1 MSIRFGSVRHD
12 GTVIT
17 RRGGKRRRAVER
29 KDPSAPLGSIWIEL
43 PVLIIIAI
51 LLAVLLKTFLVQAF
65 FIPSGSMENTLR
77 LYDRVLVNKVVYH
90 VRDIKRGDVVV
101 FNGLDSWTPEGTVAG
116 PTNPIGKALGWLGGL
131 VGFGPPSETDFIK
144 RVIGIPG
151 DRVACCDSKGRVTVN
166 GVALN
171 EPYLYP
177 GNTPSDTAFTIIV
190 PPGRLWVMGDHRA
203 DSADS
208 RAHRT
213 DPGGGTIPEDKV
225 IGRAF
230 VIIWPISHW
239 AWLSNPSTFAQEGL
253 TKLAV
258 AGVSSSPLALGFVGA
273 LPIVAGRRSWRR
285 HRSRAASARDV
296 APRW

>member
-1 MSIRFGSVRHD
+1 MPFDI
-12 GTVIT
+12 TVP
-17 RRGGKRRRAVER
+17 K
-29 KDPSAPLGSIWIEL
+29 
-43 PVLIIIAI
+43 
-51 LLAVLLKTFLVQAF
+51 
-65 FIPSGSMENTLR
+65 
-77 LYDRVLVNKVVYH
+77 
-90 VRDIKRGDVVV
+90 
-101 FNGLDSWTPEGTVAG
+101 
-116 PTNPIGKALGWLGGL
+116 
-131 VGFGPPSETDFIK
+131 
-144 RVIGIPG
+144 
-151 DRVACCDSKGRVTVN
+151 
-166 GVALN
+166 
-171 EPYLYP
+171 
-177 GNTPSDTAFTIIV
+177 
-190 PPGRLWVMGDHRA
+190 GRLWVMGDHRA

-225 IGRAF
+225 LGRAF

-253 TKLAV
+253 TKSAV